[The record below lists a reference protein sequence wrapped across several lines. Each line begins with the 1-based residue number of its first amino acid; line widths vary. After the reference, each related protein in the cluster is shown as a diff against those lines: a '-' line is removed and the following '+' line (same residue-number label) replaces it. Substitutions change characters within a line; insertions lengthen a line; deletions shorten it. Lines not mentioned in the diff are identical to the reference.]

1 MSDWIDPDEA
11 PMLTK
16 DFFDRAEFCEGG
28 KIVRPATGTMTRM
41 GRPPLGAAA
50 KKQVTLRL
58 DAEVV
63 DAFRAGGAGWQSRIN
78 DVLAKAVKG

>member
-1 MSDWIDPDEA
+1 MSDWIDPDDA

-16 DFFDRAEFCEGG
+16 DFFDRAEIREGG
-28 KIVRPATGTMTRM
+28 KVVRASMGTMTRM

-50 KKQVTLRL
+50 KTQVTLRL

-78 DVLAKAVKG
+78 DVLARAVKG

>member
-1 MSDWIDPDEA
+1 MSDWVDPDDA

-16 DFFDRAEFCEGG
+16 DFFGRAEIREGG
-28 KIVRPATGTMTRM
+28 KIVRASTGTMTRM
-41 GRPPLGAAA
+41 GRPPRGAAA